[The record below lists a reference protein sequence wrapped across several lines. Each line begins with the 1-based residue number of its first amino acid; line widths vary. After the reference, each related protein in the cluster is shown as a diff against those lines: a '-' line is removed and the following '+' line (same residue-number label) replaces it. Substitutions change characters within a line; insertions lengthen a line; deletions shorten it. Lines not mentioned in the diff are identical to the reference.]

1 MNAISIAK
9 VIADRNLEIPSKVL
23 EKLEPCT
30 EYEVS
35 VTENEIVFK
44 KTNHRLT
51 LKALRQRVTQAGS
64 DPNQP
69 TLEEISQI
77 LKEVRQELW
86 TET

>member
-1 MNAISIAK
+1 MIAK
-9 VIADRNLEIPSKVL
+9 VTADGKLEIPPEVL
-23 EKLEPCT
+23 EKLQPCT

-44 KTNHRLT
+44 KTKIDLT
-51 LKALRQRVTQAGS
+51 LKGLRQRVIQTGS

-77 LKEVRQELW
+77 VKEVRQELW
-86 TET
+86 TEE